1 MKVFVIGGSGLV
13 GSHCLTYFREKGW
26 KVEGSH
32 CNYATDRTSYY
43 NTLEP
48 QNKNNFDVISFRP
61 DVIVHCA
68 ALTNVDYCETHEEE
82 SYQHTFK
89 STEHV
94 CELSMICGAR
104 MVYISTDYVFNGDHG
119 PYNEND
125 IPNPINIYGKHKLL
139 SEQLVI
145 NSIIDSLVIRVTN
158 VYGDEARAK
167 NFVARIIKQC
177 QDNKQPFCLK
187 LPYDQFATPI
197 NAYDIARAMF
207 CLISDKKK
215 GIYHLSSTDY
225 MNRVELAKKILS
237 YLNNDQ
243 FINVEPVDSSTLKQI
258 AKRPLLA
265 GLLKVKFTNE
275 YPTFVFNSVDNYLA
289 SIRKYSF
296 SEWKHP

>member
-26 KVEGSH
+26 TVEGSH
-32 CNYATDRTSYY
+32 YNYATDRTSYY

-68 ALTNVDYCETHEEE
+68 ALTNVDHCETHEEE

-158 VYGDEARAK
+158 VYGDESRAK